1 VEGTY
6 GTAQTPEQLAASLLE
21 KHAWLVQVRV
31 GRRHH
36 LTADDVRQAAYEPL
50 LQALRRLPLSQLND
64 ADELRR
70 QTELAIRT
78 AIRQA
83 QEHLGT
89 TSTFAQRLAASMVP
103 LRHLPEDEAL
113 STWRQC
119 HPTWAAS
126 DEALRRAYR
135 DEGSALPVQFDADL
149 HSGSSDGGY
158 EEVEAREALRSVL
171 PRLTPE
177 QRFVLEARWQ
187 LAALYDNV
195 TQVLLINEMR
205 ARHGWSERRTRAVDA
220 ALRSTLTQALLL

>member
-36 LTADDVRQAAYEPL
+36 LNADDVRQAAYEPL

-158 EEVEAREALRSVL
+158 E
-171 PRLTPE
+171 
-177 QRFVLEARWQ
+177 ARWQ